1 MSLPTMDEVR
11 SLGISGKFL
20 RILISM
26 YTKASAR
33 IKLSSQQAT
42 EPFACQ
48 KGVRQGCKLS
58 PLLFSLFISG
68 LEIELAR
75 NKAGVEVH
83 DNHLDVLMFADDIV
97 MFSTSPM
104 GLQKQLDTLEQF
116 CCRWKLKINIDKT
129 KICVY
134 GSAKEQSFTCC
145 GTHLDNADSY
155 KYLGIWISRDA
166 KFSKAREYI
175 RNKVKTGT
183 FTLKQSLLK
192 LKSPPTPVAI
202 QLFNTITM
210 PMLCYGSEIW
220 GFYEDKEVERTVL
233 QYFKYILGL
242 PGNATNIAVRGE
254 VGQFPIH
261 LYWIENIIKYWCRVS
276 KTDLPIYVQKAT
288 MVQQQMRLDNKK
300 CWLVRTKTIYDAA
313 GLSYKFNLAIS
324 ENVDDH
330 LLCHCKRNATLRVKI
345 FTDVTHRYASFAWLL
360 PNEKLVFLM
369 SSEDPQVLQTTAEF
383 IYKSFLMMN

>member
-1 MSLPTMDEVR
+1 MSIISRGLICPIYKAGSRTDPSNYRGISLLNCIGKIFTAILNNTLSEWVEGNNLLPEEQFGFRKNRRAVDCVYILNTVIEKARAEFSPLYICYVDLKKAFGNVCHYLLWMKLR

-33 IKLSSQQAT
+33 VKLSSQQAT

-116 CCRWKLKINIDKT
+116 CCRWKLKINNIDKT

-134 GSAKEQSFTCC
+134 GSAKEQSFTCY
-145 GTHLDNADSY
+145 GTHLDNADS
-155 KYLGIWISRDA
+155 W
-166 KFSKAREYI
+166 
-175 RNKVKTGT
+175 
-183 FTLKQSLLK
+183 
-192 LKSPPTPVAI
+192 
-202 QLFNTITM
+202 
-210 PMLCYGSEIW
+210 
-220 GFYEDKEVERTVL
+220 
-233 QYFKYILGL
+233 
-242 PGNATNIAVRGE
+242 
-254 VGQFPIH
+254 
-261 LYWIENIIKYWCRVS
+261 VS
-276 KTDLPIYVQKAT
+276 GYQG
-288 MVQQQMRLDNKK
+288 MR
-300 CWLVRTKTIYDAA
+300 
-313 GLSYKFNLAIS
+313 
-324 ENVDDH
+324 
-330 LLCHCKRNATLRVKI
+330 
-345 FTDVTHRYASFAWLL
+345 
-360 PNEKLVFLM
+360 
-369 SSEDPQVLQTTAEF
+369 
-383 IYKSFLMMN
+383 SFLKRESI